1 MAVVRPLTA
10 WLWLTWLRT
19 LGDAAGTYF
28 QPMTA
33 LQIKQANRTNLC
45 PILQKINAGT
55 VAVDQALAGMTIQA
69 AIHYGTPPFAMIID
83 NTTGLPTGGF
93 YYALQQEIARRGK
106 FTFKYNNVPNCMVT
120 LGTQKCLQYN
130 LPHFDIYANNW
141 YSDTSGRRYV
151 GIGYTAELVDASVVF
166 VSTNLNPNSGGSK
179 TTSNYLWSILKP
191 FSVQVS
197 EWCGQAAIREGP
209 RDCRFTCVLLVFHGG
224 GWVVRVGVGGDPG
237 GGRVQHLRQLH
248 LGGTHHQRMAAQS
261 RGSYPFP
268 SPESLFVLCMI

>member
-1 MAVVRPLTA
+1 
-10 WLWLTWLRT
+10 
-19 LGDAAGTYF
+19 
-28 QPMTA
+28 MTA

-45 PILQKINAGT
+45 PTLQKINAGT
-55 VAVDQALAGMTIQA
+55 VAVDQALAGTTIQA
-69 AIHYGTPPFAMIID
+69 AIHYGTPPFAMTID
-83 NTTGLPTGGF
+83 NTTGSPTGGF

-166 VSTNLNPNSGGSK
+166 VSTDLNPRTTNSW

-197 EWCGQAAIREGP
+197 EWSGQASIAGLP
-209 RDCRFTCVLLVFHGG
+209 FHVCNSSFFTVVRNASFIISTVLLRLSLSMERPTNHIIALIAFIFSVIIMA
-224 GWVVRVGVGGDPG
+224 VL
-237 GGRVQHLRQLH
+237 HLRTKRWL
-248 LGGTHHQRMAAQS
+248 
-261 RGSYPFP
+261 
-268 SPESLFVLCMI
+268 SPRHVTER